1 MVVLPSLAA
10 AVASVT
16 RGGGEVE
23 SLSSASSLVPSA
35 AVQRYMDMQLGMFIH
50 FGINTFTSQQS
61 GDGNATRHPPSAF
74 APTNLSTTQWIST
87 AKALGAKYVCLT
99 AQHEGGFALWNSS
112 FTNYSSALPAPAGF
126 GVDVLGDFVDAAAE
140 GGVAPC
146 IYFSVSCDAY
156 HGCPM
161 GKCDKDQWFID
172 MKLGQL
178 RELLGGK
185 YGQFA
190 YMWTDHADGDPLFTA
205 VTELANHL
213 QPEMLIL
220 GQDVANIGS
229 EQGYLWFN
237 QLWNADNTTRS
248 WDGGSS
254 FDNLTSGGPLDP
266 PLTLGGDPDGQYW
279 KSREADK
286 TISSS
291 GWFWNTGGKPG
302 MDVQGLLDLYLR
314 SVGLGS
320 NLILNLPP
328 DRSGQIGADFVNVA
342 EGFGKAVSG
351 MYQSRITSVQNV
363 SGETVVVSLDKN
375 SSASMVR

>member
-1 MVVLPSLAA
+1 MDRSAVQALLAILVVAATPLPTRSA
-10 AVASVT
+10 AVAV
-16 RGGGEVE
+16 
-23 SLSSASSLVPSA
+23 SAAPALLVPSA
-35 AVQRYMDMQLGMFIH
+35 AVQRYMDMQLGMFLH
-50 FGINTFTSQQS
+50 FGLNTFTSQQS
-61 GDGNATRHPPSAF
+61 GDGNVTRHPPSAF
-74 APTNLSTTQWIST
+74 APTNLSAAQWIST
-87 AKALGAKYVCLT
+87 AKALGAKYACLT
-99 AQHEGGFALWNSS
+99 AQHEGGFSLWNSS
-112 FTNYSSALPAPAGF
+112 YTNYSSALPPPAGF
-126 GVDVLGDFVDAAAE
+126 GVDVLHEFVRAAAD

-161 GKCDKDQWFID
+161 GKCDKEQWFID

-185 YGQFA
+185 YGQFE

-205 VTELANHL
+205 VTELANRL

-229 EQGYLWFN
+229 EFGHLWFN
-237 QLWNADNTTRS
+237 QLWNLDNTTRS

-254 FDNLTSGGPLDP
+254 SDNHTSGGPLDS
-266 PLTLGGDPDGQYW
+266 PLTLGGDPSGQYW

-291 GWFWNTGGKPG
+291 GWFWNTGAKPSE
-302 MDVQGLLDLYLR
+302 DVPGLLDLYLR

-328 DRSGQIGADFVNVA
+328 DRSGQIGAEFVEVA
-342 EGFGKAVSG
+342 EGFVRRNQKRICLFSG
-351 MYQSRITSVQNV
+351 TGEFRPLLRQSPGHHV
-363 SGETVVVSLDKN
+363 
-375 SSASMVR
+375 